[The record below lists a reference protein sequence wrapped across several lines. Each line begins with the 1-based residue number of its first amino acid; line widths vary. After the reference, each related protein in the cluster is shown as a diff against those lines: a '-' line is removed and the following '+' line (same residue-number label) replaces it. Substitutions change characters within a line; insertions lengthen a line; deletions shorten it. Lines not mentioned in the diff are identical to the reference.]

1 MSRLDIYN
9 EEQGLR
15 GSTSGSWIWLLVGAR
30 YGACRDPKR
39 KGAIPAQWGSKKV
52 RSSSEP
58 RGKDSTLLEKRVSLL
73 EDVLSTMDER
83 FQRIEHDKETLE
95 AHVLGE
101 LDALKESML
110 QIEEKLE
117 NALKLFEEA

>member
-1 MSRLDIYN
+1 L
-9 EEQGLR
+9 ECVQGR
-15 GSTSGSWIWLLVGAR
+15 DNFGIRAWFEREHKWFVGMTSSGSGIEHDETQRG
-30 YGACRDPKR
+30 RD
-39 KGAIPAQWGSKKV
+39 AIPAQWGSKKV

-83 FQRIEHDKETLE
+83 FQRIEHDKKTLE

-117 NALKLFEEA
+117 N